1 MSDGERKR
9 ADEPAWSS
17 SRAFPAFVEHR
28 RS

>member
-1 MSDGERKR
+1 MSDEERER
-9 ADEPAWSS
+9 AEGAAWIS

>member
-1 MSDGERKR
+1 MSDEERER
-9 ADEPAWSS
+9 ADEPAPGS

>member
-1 MSDGERKR
+1 MSDGEREW
-9 ADEPAWSS
+9 ADEPAPGS